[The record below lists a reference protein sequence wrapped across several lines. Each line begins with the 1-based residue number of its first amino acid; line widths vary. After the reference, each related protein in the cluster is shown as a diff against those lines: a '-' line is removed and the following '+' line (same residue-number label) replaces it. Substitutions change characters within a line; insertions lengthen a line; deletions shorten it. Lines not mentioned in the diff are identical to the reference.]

1 MSQNKKLVIINKE
14 KIFGRNN
21 DFYCDNVDMKSIPE
35 GLSENFKTLI
45 IARKSNIKRFH
56 KINLE
61 NIEIASNIFTFLL
74 GIFKTFKD
82 KEVNKEHLKINL
94 TGSAGQSLGAFAIKG
109 LKINLF
115 GDANDYV
122 GKGLSGATI
131 VIRPPKNSSLVT
143 NKNTIVGNTVL
154 YGATTGELYVAGQ
167 AGERFAV
174 RNSGATTVVE
184 GCGSNGCEYM
194 TGGTVVILGQSGDNF
209 GAGMTGGMAFVY
221 DEDQKFHIR
230 VNPETLLFDQI
241 RSDYWTN
248 ELLQIILRHYQ
259 NTASQHAKRILDDWK
274 NEKNK
279 SIQVCPKEVVATLP
293 QPLGFEMELEQAN

>member
-1 MSQNKKLVIINKE
+1 M
-14 KIFGRNN
+14 
-21 DFYCDNVDMKSIPE
+21 
-35 GLSENFKTLI
+35 
-45 IARKSNIKRFH
+45 
-56 KINLE
+56 
-61 NIEIASNIFTFLL
+61 
-74 GIFKTFKD
+74 
-82 KEVNKEHLKINL
+82 
-94 TGSAGQSLGAFAIKG
+94 
-109 LKINLF
+109 
-115 GDANDYV
+115 
-122 GKGLSGATI
+122 
-131 VIRPPKNSSLVT
+131 
-143 NKNTIVGNTVL
+143 
-154 YGATTGELYVAGQ
+154 
-167 AGERFAV
+167 

-221 DEDQKFHIR
+221 DEDQKFHLR

-279 SIQVCPKEVVATLP
+279 FIQVCPKEVVATLP